1 MKAQIKNG
9 KGWNWT
15 FFLFVSF
22 IVFISCNNKKGGD
35 NADPEDIYFDYKIT
49 GQEGDDNLTVML
61 QYKDGDK
68 EGDAFAIEEPGK
80 ILLDGEA
87 VPADST
93 KRTGPFYEVH
103 KPIATFA
110 GKHSIVFIS
119 PDNKEYK
126 EEFEFQPLSLIT
138 IIPDSLQRD
147 SLLFEFTGLE
157 DEDYIRVVL
166 TDTVFENDGINR
178 VDTVINGRLTIS
190 KNDLQSLVNG
200 PVQLEFIREYERPV
214 KNGTEKGGRL
224 RITYGLKREFI
235 LKD

>member
-1 MKAQIKNG
+1 MMTGFI
-9 KGWNWT
+9 
-15 FFLFVSF
+15 FF
-22 IVFISCNNKKGGD
+22 SCK
-35 NADPEDIYFDYKIT
+35 NADKNIAVDPDSIYFDYTIT

-61 QYKDGDK
+61 QYKDGDE
-68 EGDAFAIEEPGK
+68 EGKAFAIEEPGK
-80 ILLDGEA
+80 ILLDGELI
-87 VPADST
+87 PGDST
-93 KRTGPFYEVH
+93 KRTGPFYEVN
-103 KPIATFA
+103 KPIAGFA

-119 PDNKEYK
+119 PNNQEYK

-147 SLLFEFTGLE
+147 SLVFEFEGLE
-157 DEDYIRVVL
+157 SEDYIRVVL

-178 VDTVINGRLTIS
+178 VDTVINGRLIIL
-190 KNDLQSLVNG
+190 KNDLESLENG

-214 KNGTEKGGRL
+214 KNGTEQGGRL